1 MTRDYAKKSRPRA
14 SANTTRPRSSA
25 RGSSRKSTPPAGPS
39 TWQWLIVVAVTSA
52 FVGFVVYLNAVPPEA
67 PDRVLSEQARAKP
80 ATPGT
85 EKPAKPVVAPV
96 AKEPE
101 YRFYE
106 LLPETEVNPPEVAA
120 YNPGKGQ
127 RQQFEYVV
135 QTGSFRTMGDAQR
148 QKAQIGFQGL
158 RADVSEVSLDSGDIW
173 YRVQVGP
180 YQSRSAMNSTVDRLV
195 AINIKPLVR
204 KVPLSTVTAKP

>member
-1 MTRDYAKKSRPRA
+1 MTRDYAKKSRPR
-14 SANTTRPRSSA
+14 SATSTAKPRNSA
-25 RGSSRKSTPPAGPS
+25 RGNSRKPAQPQGPS

-67 PDRVLSEQARAKP
+67 QDKILSQPAQATAPK
-80 ATPGT
+80 AAN
-85 EKPAKPVVAPV
+85 PAKSITPPKAR
-96 AKEPE
+96 EPE

-106 LLPETEVNPPEVAA
+106 MLPQSEVNPPEVAA

-127 RQQFEYVV
+127 RQQFEYVL
-135 QTGSFRTMGDAQR
+135 QTGSFRTLSDAQR
-148 QKAQIGFQGL
+148 QKAQIGFQGV

-180 YQSRSAMNSTVDRLV
+180 YQSRSRMNSIIDKLV
-195 AINIKPLVR
+195 AINIQPLVR
-204 KVPLSTVTAKP
+204 KKPLNTAVAKP